1 MWQVLAPRL
10 YPQRRRFFFAPALAL
25 RSLPAGLSPEPVKGR
40 DDSLSVF
47 RRAFLLNFAKSS
59 MISVLF
65 GGQSAIQQCVS
76 DVVAIANE
84 PRDHEQ
90 AKARI
95 KELLDKVGQ
104 SFSVAQKLRDQLRV
118 VCNVSRPLRQA
129 ILRRADRVTGGET
142 SQGLITV
149 GPPVPRR
156 SRLGFITTD
165 HRALAIWFCDGLAH
179 RCRA

>member
-1 MWQVLAPRL
+1 MS
-10 YPQRRRFFFAPALAL
+10 ALL
-25 RSLPAGLSPEPVKGR
+25 WPNLC
-40 DDSLSVF
+40 
-47 RRAFLLNFAKSS
+47 S

-129 ILRRADRVTGGET
+129 VLRRADRVTGGET

-149 GPPVPRR
+149 GPPVHADHAWGSSPPITAPSRSGSAMVWRIDAGHDRATTPPYRFPHTDGPRLVGR
-156 SRLGFITTD
+156 S
-165 HRALAIWFCDGLAH
+165 AA
-179 RCRA
+179 

>member
-1 MWQVLAPRL
+1 MS
-10 YPQRRRFFFAPALAL
+10 ALL
-25 RSLPAGLSPEPVKGR
+25 WPNLC
-40 DDSLSVF
+40 
-47 RRAFLLNFAKSS
+47 S